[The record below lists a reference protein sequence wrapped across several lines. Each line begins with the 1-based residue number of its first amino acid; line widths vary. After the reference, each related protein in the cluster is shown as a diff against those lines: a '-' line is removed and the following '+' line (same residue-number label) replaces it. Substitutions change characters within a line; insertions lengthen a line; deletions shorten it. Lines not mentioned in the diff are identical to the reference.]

1 MVNKRIRQ
9 LFSSQ
14 PTVCS
19 LLLIVLQTWGG
30 GLGRS
35 IYKVGTL
42 LTYLSHQIHFS
53 SLSSRVYPHP
63 TQTYTS
69 LQDLL
74 LLWIHTCP
82 VISFLI
88 TLFLLSFRTAPEQ
101 QQSSYNSNSDSFLL
115 LNGTLDCLLPLL
127 KWAIYLFPSPPSHLI
142 YISPRLGLIVSNFI
156 CSVTLALFT
165 SSVLLILCHWH
176 QWPKWSFIASRQEP
190 RRNSSP
196 KWCNKLEK
204 GMLTHSNIHTYFS
217 CLQTLRLEIRPH
229 FSRSNILHAYGV
241 RLTIHNHNE
250 MQSSYCMYFQ
260 SKETA
265 TDAEFTASSAL
276 FIWSQ
281 GESTRDTTIALIKN
295 MQELLRFWGQKS
307 FPEEKDLQCC

>member
-1 MVNKRIRQ
+1 
-9 LFSSQ
+9 
-14 PTVCS
+14 
-19 LLLIVLQTWGG
+19 
-30 GLGRS
+30 
-35 IYKVGTL
+35 
-42 LTYLSHQIHFS
+42 
-53 SLSSRVYPHP
+53 
-63 TQTYTS
+63 
-69 LQDLL
+69 
-74 LLWIHTCP
+74 
-82 VISFLI
+82 
-88 TLFLLSFRTAPEQ
+88 
-101 QQSSYNSNSDSFLL
+101 
-115 LNGTLDCLLPLL
+115 
-127 KWAIYLFPSPPSHLI
+127 
-142 YISPRLGLIVSNFI
+142 
-156 CSVTLALFT
+156 
-165 SSVLLILCHWH
+165 
-176 QWPKWSFIASRQEP
+176 
-190 RRNSSP
+190 
-196 KWCNKLEK
+196 
-204 GMLTHSNIHTYFS
+204 MLTHSNIHTYFS